1 VILPV
6 GLGLFGAAL
15 QYHLHYMVLA
25 LGLFCIFFGGSAAV
39 PTIVNYVVEC
49 FAGYGNEAAAVLNL
63 YRIALGVTVPFFV
76 VSWTDAVTV
85 GWVFGMMGLFSV
97 TVFGL
102 IVALIWKGHEIREM
116 RGLGLKVKSE
126 EGTKIVDAPD
136 KKRRHV

>member
-1 VILPV
+1 
-6 GLGLFGAAL
+6 
-15 QYHLHYMVLA
+15 
-25 LGLFCIFFGGSAAV
+25 
-39 PTIVNYVVEC
+39 
-49 FAGYGNEAAAVLNL
+49 
-63 YRIALGVTVPFFV
+63 
-76 VSWTDAVTV
+76 
-85 GWVFGMMGLFSV
+85 MGLFSV